1 MTETACRTA
10 LVTGA
15 SSGIGLELATLFA
28 RDGHDLVLVAGFG
41 NALLVQGTR
50 LAPRRL
56 STAIA
61 RRVQE
66 SRK

>member
-1 MTETACRTA
+1 MSAA
-10 LVTGA
+10 DA
-15 SSGIGLELATLFA
+15 A
-28 RDGHDLVLVAGFG
+28 RAGYDGMKKGRRVVVAGFG